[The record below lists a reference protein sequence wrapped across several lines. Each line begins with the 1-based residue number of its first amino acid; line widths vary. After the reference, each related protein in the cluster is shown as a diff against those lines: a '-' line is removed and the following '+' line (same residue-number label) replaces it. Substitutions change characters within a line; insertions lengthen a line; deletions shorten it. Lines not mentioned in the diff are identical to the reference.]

1 MNVRTFNFTYYL
13 SKNSPLPEN
22 WPAKKLKLLQAAKSP
37 ETRASVYKELFDLS
51 NSSNTQVSNFLCEF
65 MANILPENVL
75 GTSGKNKKVLNKKI
89 SQFVNFNRQ
98 ETFTR
103 ITVCEK
109 FRVNDISFMKFSA
122 THKNAKYF

>member
-1 MNVRTFNFTYYL
+1 
-13 SKNSPLPEN
+13 
-22 WPAKKLKLLQAAKSP
+22 
-37 ETRASVYKELFDLS
+37 
-51 NSSNTQVSNFLCEF
+51 